1 METIYDKGGI
11 SKHWG
16 KLVLFK
22 ENILGQ
28 LTCDIRLLSSYN
40 IHLKKFQM
48 DEGSKCNSWNHTS
61 TRGKHGWVKGKVF

>member
-11 SKHWG
+11 LKHWG
-16 KLVLFK
+16 KIVLFK

-28 LTCDIRLLSSYN
+28 LTCEIRLLSSYN

-48 DEGSKCNSWNHTS
+48 DEGSKRNN
-61 TRGKHGWVKGKVF
+61 